1 MRICGETP
9 QVKAFSATGTWT
21 STSILINNHQF
32 VNLSLWICFLATRSW
47 VFWYSKTLY
56 LRSSFWPFWKARQ
69 HFPLLCDIL
78 KADTLI
84 NTSTG
89 SKLIG
94 KIMVRLGPSPYP
106 HVSVCEDKKKQTGLF
121 IFSFLDFS
129 CLFFWAEFLFV
140 CFYLCHLLCVFPASW
155 PLTLPRM
162 SHCAGKCRSKH
173 PQLRPP
179 SLTPPSTC
187 VSIPLCIFHTVGPEL
202 KQDDSFH
209 RAHCLF
215 FFSFS
220 YFLFFPHAPV
230 HSALRSV
237 SFRPPLHGGAGTRSP
252 RVSVCGAQQLWVF
265 FFLLLRASVSPTS
278 FSWLMIIPGNI
289 SPQNQFYFRVE
300 SSESSESS
308 VKAKCSSSTRSKY
321 EALNVPKCYVISRST
336 MIMHTFKDRTR
347 ILQNGRRRGLR
358 EMSAVTYFRR
368 CLQGLWNIHLKC
380 EGLQVFLTDSPCP
393 FVSDWSRCFL
403 CWPLSHWPSL
413 SLN

>member
-215 FFSFS
+215 FFLFLIFYFS
-220 YFLFFPHAPV
+220 LTHRYTRLSDRCPSGHLCTAAQEPDLLVSQCAV
-230 HSALRSV
+230 HS
-237 SFRPPLHGGAGTRSP
+237 SFG
-252 RVSVCGAQQLWVF
+252 F
-265 FFLLLRASVSPTS
+265 FFFTPPSSCLSH
-278 FSWLMIIPGNI
+278 II
-289 SPQNQFYFRVE
+289 
-300 SSESSESS
+300 
-308 VKAKCSSSTRSKY
+308 
-321 EALNVPKCYVISRST
+321 
-336 MIMHTFKDRTR
+336 
-347 ILQNGRRRGLR
+347 
-358 EMSAVTYFRR
+358 
-368 CLQGLWNIHLKC
+368 
-380 EGLQVFLTDSPCP
+380 FLTDDHPRQYFPAESILFPRRIKRIKRIERKSKMFIKHTEQIRSTEC
-393 FVSDWSRCFL
+393 SKMLR
-403 CWPLSHWPSL
+403 
-413 SLN
+413 N